1 MDTQEARSRMLDL
14 AHEARTIVDAWKSK
28 TGLTGD
34 EKQRLREIVAEA
46 RSVLADAGYPAEGVW
61 RAVQRAS
68 LGLDT
73 SLQQSDPLYWDDV
86 SRDLQSGID
95 TLESLVSRYAGREA
109 DFRIVG

>member
-1 MDTQEARSRMLDL
+1 MLDL
-14 AHEARTIVDAWKSK
+14 ALAARTIVETWTSRSR
-28 TGLTGD
+28 LTGD
-34 EKQRLREIVAEA
+34 EKLRLREIVAEA

-73 SLQQSDPLYWDDV
+73 SLQQSDPLYWEDV
-86 SRDLQSGID
+86 SRDLQAGIE
-95 TLESLVSRYAGREA
+95 TLESLVSPHAGREA